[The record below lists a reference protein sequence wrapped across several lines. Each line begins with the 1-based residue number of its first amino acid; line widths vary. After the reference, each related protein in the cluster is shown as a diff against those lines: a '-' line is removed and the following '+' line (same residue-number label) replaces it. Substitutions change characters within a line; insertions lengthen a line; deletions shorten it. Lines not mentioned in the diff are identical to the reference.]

1 MNRVSLL
8 LLFLLFF
15 NAAHAQIFRYRLSAN
30 SGAFLGEAGRAEID
44 HPNRDELT
52 YPGSKNFRPTFKPG
66 AELEIMRPVSMY
78 YEWGLQFG
86 YSHLGGYTPQA
97 PLYNFFLSK
106 HNPLRTASNWY
117 PSEALIFST
126 KLLSIQATGRWHFL
140 PLGEKI
146 SAFMKLGGG
155 VSFVGTDFT
164 FDEPAFN
171 IKYDVGML
179 FSQGTKN
186 GSKPKTAAFTG
197 SAGFGATYRISDRL
211 DVYLDMTTWLID
223 SDVINGVPN
232 FDYTEVAEVGTMNR
246 TNALSAALQA
256 SVGLIYSGIPDRRFS
271 KGNVT
276 RSGKVWKRKMQG
288 ARRR

>member
-1 MNRVSLL
+1 MNRFLFLL
-8 LLFLLFF
+8 LMLLLFF
-15 NAAHAQIFRYRLSAN
+15 NFAGAQIFRYRLSTN
-30 SGAFLGEAGRAEID
+30 SGAFLGETGKAEVN
-44 HPNRDELT
+44 HPDKNELSH
-52 YPGSKNFRPTFKPG
+52 PGSSNFKPTFKPG

-86 YSHLGGYTPQA
+86 YSHLGGYTLQA

-106 HNPLRTASNWY
+106 HNPLPPSNRY
-117 PSEALIFST
+117 PAEALIFDT
-126 KLLSIQATGRWHFL
+126 RLLSIQATGRWHFL
-140 PLGEKI
+140 PLGKEI
-146 SAFMKLGGG
+146 SAFMKFSGG

-164 FDEPAFN
+164 FEEPSFN

-186 GSKPKTAAFTG
+186 SSKPKTTALTG
-197 SAGFGATYRISDRL
+197 SAGLGATYRISDKL
-211 DVYLDMTTWLID
+211 DIYLDATTWLIN

-232 FDYTEVAEVGTMNR
+232 FDYVEFSGVGSMKR
-246 TNALSAALQA
+246 INALSAVIQA
-256 SVGLIYSGIPDRRFS
+256 NLGLVYSGIPNRRFS

-276 RSGKVWKRKMQG
+276 RSGKVWKKKMQG